1 MNGGEERCA
10 ACSESLAPSR
20 TPTAGACAVC
30 GGPLDRTALSN
41 FASRLARFGLG
52 SSPKPLLNRTAE
64 LPDA

>member
-1 MNGGEERCA
+1 MSGGEERCA
-10 ACSESLAPSR
+10 ACSASLAPSKA
-20 TPTAGACAVC
+20 PVSGACAVC

-52 SSPKPLLNRTAE
+52 SSPKPLLNRAVE